1 MEQMTNNE
9 FNIAFQPFLD
19 YFPTAD
25 MTKEKLNIYFIALC
39 NLSKEELGK
48 AFISIVKN
56 RVYKGFP
63 QIAEILQYATGTT
76 ESELEDRIV
85 IAKRILKNAIIRYG
99 SYGSIEF
106 EDKGIH
112 AAIDAL
118 DGWQKVCAMQSEEL
132 EKFLTFEFGKI
143 YKAYARNKYEVS
155 RYYMGFYE
163 MSNGTRNINKIGLK
177 DMGRSLEKIDNRV
190 QSLNFNIIKQ
200 NMDLEEKSREIKKLD
215 EIIKENKELIK

>member
-1 MEQMTNNE
+1 MTNNE

-19 YFPTAD
+19 YFPTNE
-25 MTKEKLNIYFIALC
+25 MTQEKLNIYFIALC

-48 AFISIVKN
+48 AFISMVKN

-76 ESELEDRIV
+76 ESELEDRII

-143 YKAYARNKYEVS
+143 YKAYVRNKYEVS
-155 RYYMGFYE
+155 RNYIGFYDIK
-163 MSNGTRNINKIGLK
+163 NGTRNINKIGLK
-177 DMGRSLEKIDNRV
+177 DMGRSLKKIDNRV
-190 QSLNFNIIKQ
+190 QSVNFNIIKQ
-200 NMDLEEKSREIKKLD
+200 NMDLEEKSIEIKKLN